1 MGAVFEG
8 QCRYVQDP
16 LKTDAAAVSPAGQ
29 LAPPSAVN
37 LDHEPVMS
45 GVVVTSAP

>member
-16 LKTDAAAVSPAGQ
+16 LKTDGAAVAPAGQ
-29 LAPPSAVN
+29 LAAPAMAA
-37 LDHEPVMS
+37 DDVMS
-45 GVVVTSAP
+45 GVVVTSAS

>member
-16 LKTDAAAVSPAGQ
+16 LKTDGGIAPAGQ
-29 LAPPSAVN
+29 LAAPTMAAA
-37 LDHEPVMS
+37 DHDQVMS
-45 GVVVTSAP
+45 GVVVTSAS